1 MYEIY
6 KMLDKEECKRK
17 TALGERKWLQQV
29 QNILGDEGYKE
40 EKRLM
45 PDGTRKR
52 RSCLALGWQ
61 VMV

>member
-1 MYEIY
+1 
-6 KMLDKEECKRK
+6 MLDKEECKRK